1 MLNVVEKVWIVATL
15 DMFGG
20 KSERA
25 VRTSAVGTAAE
36 ALYAASLD
44 ADPDLAQPIEA
55 NFSHYTAEG
64 GR

>member
-1 MLNVVEKVWIVATL
+1 MLNTVEKVWIVATR

-20 KSERA
+20 KSKRT

-36 ALYAASLD
+36 ALYTASLD
-44 ADPDLAQPIEA
+44 ADPDLAQPISA